1 MPDFARLAAIGRARP
16 LIHCVSNIVT
26 ANDCANLALAV
37 GASPMM
43 AQAPEEMAEITAV
56 SAASVLNTGTP
67 SAEKFQS
74 CLICCTEAEKR
85 GTPVVLDPV
94 AAGVTTLRRES
105 AKQLLEELQFAVIRG
120 NASEIKALTLGASA
134 GSGVDV
140 SAVDAVTEE
149 NLPQAVEMVQTLARR
164 TGAAVALSGVMDIV
178 ADGTKAV
185 IIRNGCATMARI
197 TGSGCMLAAL
207 TGAFCGASPEH
218 PFAAAAAG
226 CCGYPCWQAWMDLA
240 DLRAQIHDG
249 CCVAVQVER
258 RVRGQRDPVRVWMG
272 LRGFDHDE
280 ARMVDLVQLNDPA
293 ADSDGSVSTTM
304 ALVDFMRY
312 FTGRAIALRA
322 KPRDMAANR
331 PRRLRCE
338 LVPGKEEGVYFFEQH
353 GEADPLPEDFSGWT
367 AYALHD
373 GVAHATTAH
382 RDFHCMERTRDGGIR
397 FPAAQMAEGGRCSVY
412 AVDQTGT
419 MRVAEVRL
427 PKPKPAPDTARPAS
441 QAQAKPEK

>member
-1 MPDFARLAAIGRARP
+1 MNDKKTKEVGGRES
-16 LIHCVSNIVT
+16 VSM
-26 ANDCANLALAV
+26 L
-37 GASPMM
+37 P
-43 AQAPEEMAEITAV
+43 
-56 SAASVLNTGTP
+56 
-67 SAEKFQS
+67 
-74 CLICCTEAEKR
+74 
-85 GTPVVLDPV
+85 
-94 AAGVTTLRRES
+94 GVTVGVMI
-105 AKQLLEELQFAVIRG
+105 AVIAFVLSFDALRLVFVSSGINPLLSWGGPLCVDGTILLCTWATWGFRKGHIRGRWYPWAGLVLFSLFSVTG
-120 NASEIKALTLGASA
+120 NALHAWLNAGGMLPTWGAPAIMSIPPIALLYSTHLIVIIA
-134 GSGVDV
+134 GDRQ
-140 SAVDAVTEE
+140 DK
-149 NLPQAVEMVQTLARR
+149 LART
-164 TGAAVALSGVMDIV
+164 TGKAA
-178 ADGTKAV
+178 
-185 IIRNGCATMARI
+185 C
-197 TGSGCMLAAL
+197 
-207 TGAFCGASPEH
+207 
-218 PFAAAAAG
+218 AAAAAG
-226 CCGYPCWQAWMDLA
+226 CCGYPCGQAWMDLA

-293 ADSDGSVSTTM
+293 ADSDGSVGTTM

-322 KPRDMAANR
+322 KPRDIAANR

-382 RDFHCMERTRDGGIR
+382 RNFHCMERTRDGGIR

-427 PKPKPAPDTARPAS
+427 PKPKPAPETARPAS

>member
-1 MPDFARLAAIGRARP
+1 
-16 LIHCVSNIVT
+16 
-26 ANDCANLALAV
+26 
-37 GASPMM
+37 
-43 AQAPEEMAEITAV
+43 
-56 SAASVLNTGTP
+56 
-67 SAEKFQS
+67 
-74 CLICCTEAEKR
+74 
-85 GTPVVLDPV
+85 
-94 AAGVTTLRRES
+94 
-105 AKQLLEELQFAVIRG
+105 
-120 NASEIKALTLGASA
+120 
-134 GSGVDV
+134 
-140 SAVDAVTEE
+140 
-149 NLPQAVEMVQTLARR
+149 
-164 TGAAVALSGVMDIV
+164 
-178 ADGTKAV
+178 
-185 IIRNGCATMARI
+185 
-197 TGSGCMLAAL
+197 
-207 TGAFCGASPEH
+207 
-218 PFAAAAAG
+218 
-226 CCGYPCWQAWMDLA
+226 MDLA

-293 ADSDGSVSTTM
+293 ADSDGSVGTTM

-338 LVPGKEEGVYFFEQH
+338 LVPGKEEGVYFFEQR

-367 AYALHD
+367 AYAVHD

-382 RDFHCMERTRDGGIR
+382 RNFHCMERTRDGGIR